1 MKMTKKEN
9 SSTQSNVE
17 AVKELPDDS
26 RVKITKHISKK
37 WFPPVLFLVLSL
49 LYFSPYLSLNK
60 IIMGTDDGPRGWH
73 TIGNHGHGL
82 ESFLDKWSPLNGGS
96 AMMERRFGRFVNPAH
111 FFHTFLPKYKAR
123 TLEYI
128 FWTFVA
134 GLLMFFFL
142 RTLNISLLVSYLC
155 AIAFMFAPAF
165 QSYIFGGH
173 FARMQVIALMPGVM
187 FFTERMIKKASLV
200 TMIGLPVMIALCV
213 YSEHLQLAYFTFVG
227 MAFYFAIRIIH
238 LLYIKKEVPLR
249 EGINRTAFFAIAVF
263 IGCMLTTMNIFPS
276 MHHTDVTSKRAG
288 GVDYEYASSWALHPE
303 EIFSLAEPEFV
314 GCIRT
319 YWGQN
324 AIKLNSEYFGVL
336 FLILAI
342 MLFVFKKQT
351 FQKYLFAGFF
361 IFAVFFS
368 LGAHTPVHLIF
379 YHLLPGM
386 KAFRGPSFMYVW
398 FFLTG
403 ITLAGYALDQLLSF
417 QWKENPAVS
426 KRLMIFAC
434 IITGFVF
441 IYMIASEAIGNFW
454 YSSFFPAELQNEN
467 KFNALTYNFKN
478 VKLGAFLIFLF
489 VAAFFIL
496 AYLKAKGTINTTF
509 FLAILLA
516 IILID
521 LIRVSR
527 PFLTQSI
534 KPKNYFSG
542 QEKVESSIERYLKQ
556 LDKSNFRVHSM
567 LGDEKLYIPG
577 LEMTYIFDDFI
588 NNNYY
593 EIIKILRSAS
603 YAIKQP
609 QYSGNTTLQNRFRN
623 TLSLLNTKYV
633 LTLSELKVLG
643 IREVINSGGLRI
655 YGNPYCFPRFYL
667 ADDIVAE
674 ADVKAAVMKMID
686 TPLFRQ
692 NTAIVNKEMW
702 GDKSLNSSIDSTIAN
717 KIDIINYDT
726 RKGHAIVAVNSNREQ
741 FLVVSENNNA
751 GWKATINGNHADIIP
766 VNYIAKG
773 VIVPKGKSKV
783 EFIYNS
789 PTAEFWRKVTAVSA
803 ILFLV
808 FALYVGFVQFKNY
821 KKQ

>member
-1 MKMTKKEN
+1 MTKKEN
-9 SSTQSNVE
+9 DNTQSNIEVI
-17 AVKELPDDS
+17 KESPDDS
-26 RVKITKHISKK
+26 SAKIKKYISKK

-49 LYFSPYLSLNK
+49 LYFSPYLNLNK

-73 TIGNHGHGL
+73 TTGNHGHGL
-82 ESFLDKWSPLNGGS
+82 ESFQDKWSPLNGGS

-128 FWTFVA
+128 FWTFIA

-142 RTLNISLLVSYLC
+142 RTLKISLLVSYLC

-173 FARMQVIALMPGVM
+173 FARMQVIALMPGIM
-187 FFTERMIKKASLV
+187 FFTERMTKKASLV
-200 TMIGLPVMIALCV
+200 NIIGLPVMIALCV
-213 YSEHLQLAYFTFVG
+213 YSEHLQLAYFAFVG
-227 MAFYFAIRIIH
+227 MGFYFAIRMLWMVYKAKEIT
-238 LLYIKKEVPLR
+238 IK
-249 EGINRTAFFAIAVF
+249 EGSKRTAFFVTALF
-263 IGCMLTTMNIFPS
+263 IGCMLTAMNIFPS

-303 EIFSLAEPEFV
+303 EIFSLAEPDFV
-314 GCIRT
+314 GCIQT

-324 AIKLNSEYFGVL
+324 AIKLNSEYFGVI
-336 FLILAI
+336 FLILAL

-351 FQKYLFAGFF
+351 FQKYLFAGLFLF
-361 IFAVFFS
+361 SVFFS

-403 ITLAGYALDQLLSF
+403 ITLAGYALDQLLAF

-426 KRLMIFAC
+426 KRLLIFAC
-434 IITGFVF
+434 IITGLVF
-441 IYMIASEAIGNFW
+441 LYMIASEAFGNFW
-454 YSSFFPAELQNEN
+454 YNSFFPAELQNEN
-467 KFNALTYNFKN
+467 KFNALSYNFKN
-478 VKLGAFLIFLF
+478 MKFGAFLIFF
-489 VAAFFIL
+489 FIAAFFII
-496 AYLKAKGTINTTF
+496 AYLKTKGTIGSTF
-509 FLAILLA
+509 FLTLILA
-516 IILID
+516 ITLMD
-521 LIRVSR
+521 LIRISR
-527 PFLTQSI
+527 PFLTRSI

-542 QEKVESSIERYLKQ
+542 QGKVEQSIERYLKQ
-556 LDKSNFRVHSM
+556 MDKSEFRVHSM

-593 EIIKILRSAS
+593 EMINILRSAS
-603 YAIKQP
+603 YGMAQP
-609 QYSGNTTLQNRFRN
+609 QYSGNETLQNRFRN
-623 TLSLLNTKYV
+623 VLSLLNTKYV
-633 LTLSELKVLG
+633 LTLSELRVLG
-643 IREVINSGGLRI
+643 LREVINSGGLRI

-667 ADDIVAE
+667 ANDIVAE
-674 ADVKAAVMKMID
+674 TDVKTAVMKTID
-686 TPLFRQ
+686 SPLFRQ
-692 NTAIVNKEMW
+692 NTIIVNKEIW
-702 GDKSLNSSIDSTIAN
+702 GGKSLNSSVDSTITN
-717 KIDIINYDT
+717 KIDIIKYDT
-726 RKGHAIVAVNSNREQ
+726 RKGHAIIDINSNREQ
-741 FLVVSENNNA
+741 FLVVSENNNS
-751 GWKATINGNHADIIP
+751 GWKATINGSHADIIP

-773 VIVPKGKSKV
+773 IIVPKGKSKV

-789 PTAEFWRKVTAVSA
+789 PTAEFWRKVTTISA
-803 ILFLV
+803 ILFLI
-808 FALYVGFVQFKNY
+808 FALYVGFMQVKAY